1 MSTGAEVRVVAADL
15 MVVVVVSPGRDG
27 DSRDLEY
34 LVNYSEWPIK
44 DWLTKTTV
52 WALTNGRSVAMR
64 AADQQDLDSRRRFWP
79 KNIGGSIDDTV
90 LDTGRR
96 DDGY

>member
-1 MSTGAEVRVVAADL
+1 MSTGAEVKAVAADL

-27 DSRDLEY
+27 DPRDLEY

-52 WALTNGRSVAMR
+52 WAMTNGRSVSMR
-64 AADQQDLDSRRRFWP
+64 AADQHDLDSRRRFWP
-79 KNIGGSIDDTV
+79 RNIGGSTDDAV
-90 LDTGRR
+90 LDYRR
-96 DDGY
+96 GDDWD